1 MMIINNAFEN
11 TVKQKNDVV
20 FFLKYLSKLI
30 DGILVSE
37 QIKQTIKKE
46 VSILMNKGVLPC
58 LATILIGDDQASAT
72 YVKNKQTAASKVG
85 ILTRDIKLPENIDQ
99 EKLVSTINELNKDNS
114 VHGILVQLPLPHHIE
129 SSSITNVVNYEKDV
143 DGLTS
148 YNLGLL
154 FEGTPKLI
162 PCTPLGILQLI
173 DFYNID
179 VNGMDVAIINR
190 SNLVGKPLG
199 ILLMNRDATVTFFH
213 SKSRNLEDKLRNFD
227 CIITAVGDRKKFTL
241 KNNMVK
247 DGVIIFD
254 VGISRTNGKI
264 QGDVDFKCISEKA
277 SYITPVPGGVGPMTV
292 TMLLKNTVL
301 AATNFYGKYNN

>member
-1 MMIINNAFEN
+1 ML
-11 TVKQKNDVV
+11 

-46 VSILMNKGVLPC
+46 VSILINKGILPC
-58 LATILIGDDQASAT
+58 LATILVGDDQASAT

-129 SSSITNVVNYEKDV
+129 SSITNVVNYEKDV

-254 VGISRTNGKI
+254 VGISRTNGKF
-264 QGDVDFKCISEKA
+264 QGDVDFKSISEKA

-301 AATNFYGKYNN
+301 AATNFSGKYNN

>member
-1 MMIINNAFEN
+1 
-11 TVKQKNDVV
+11 
-20 FFLKYLSKLI
+20 LSKLI

-37 QIKQTIKKE
+37 QIKQTLKKE
-46 VSILMNKGVLPC
+46 VSILINKGILPC
-58 LATILIGDDQASAT
+58 LATILVGDDHASAT

-129 SSSITNVVNYEKDV
+129 SSITNAVNYEKDV

-154 FEGTPKLI
+154 FGGTPKII

-213 SKSRNLEDKLRNFD
+213 SKSRNLENKLINFD

-247 DGVIIFD
+247 DGVVIFD

-264 QGDVDFKCISEKA
+264 QGDVDFEPISEKA

-301 AATNFYGKYNN
+301 AATNFNGKYNN